1 MKLSQSFLSPVLL
14 LLLGSIGDAQNV
26 GTSDFE
32 AVLAEQP
39 DFSEFKAIL
48 DSRQQE
54 KNLMLQGIAQNS
66 DSGQTSP
73 QVFVPVNGASGAPS
87 TDSSSSRKRQSS
99 PEKRDIYAAAKQLG
113 WSGTYGNRPKRDLTS
128 RTYNHTYNDPV
139 FIPTPG
145 VIETLINDTK
155 VVNLGC
161 DEELKWVTKGDGK
174 RTVSTGLGRVVNSV
188 GDPIPFD
195 GGLIWPVDAY
205 VTTNRPLHHELYSQF
220 MAS

>member
-66 DSGQTSP
+66 DSGQSIRTSERSKRCALNR
-73 QVFVPVNGASGAPS
+73 FVI
-87 TDSSSSRKRQSS
+87 Q
-99 PEKRDIYAAAKQLG
+99 
-113 WSGTYGNRPKRDLTS
+113 
-128 RTYNHTYNDPV
+128 
-139 FIPTPG
+139 
-145 VIETLINDTK
+145 
-155 VVNLGC
+155 
-161 DEELKWVTKGDGK
+161 
-174 RTVSTGLGRVVNSV
+174 
-188 GDPIPFD
+188 
-195 GGLIWPVDAY
+195 
-205 VTTNRPLHHELYSQF
+205 
-220 MAS
+220 